1 MTVLNSQ
8 VVGLTLSC
16 NGRRKLIEEAVVFV
30 LLDTTMFHASS
41 YGIIGIYSVM
51 DSLVWEF
58 GGNGNVEKADCSQ
71 WPPMAQG

>member
-1 MTVLNSQ
+1 M
-8 VVGLTLSC
+8 VGLILSC

-41 YGIIGIYSVM
+41 YGIIGTCIYCVM
-51 DSLVWEF
+51 DSLVRVF

-71 WPPMAQG
+71 